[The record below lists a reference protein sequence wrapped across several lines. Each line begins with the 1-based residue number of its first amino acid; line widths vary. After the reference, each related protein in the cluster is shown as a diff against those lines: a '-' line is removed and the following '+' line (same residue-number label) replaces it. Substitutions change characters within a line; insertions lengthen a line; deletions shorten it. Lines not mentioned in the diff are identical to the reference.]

1 MYYST
6 LALKHHGFFFIMG
19 EYRHELYFIRGVEMG
34 GGVHTVTNRG
44 YFPDCNVDPHA
55 LFYLM

>member
-34 GGVHTVTNRG
+34 GGGSHCDKQRV
-44 YFPDCNVDPHA
+44 
-55 LFYLM
+55 LS

>member
-34 GGVHTVTNRG
+34 GGSHCDKQRV
-44 YFPDCNVDPHA
+44 
-55 LFYLM
+55 LS